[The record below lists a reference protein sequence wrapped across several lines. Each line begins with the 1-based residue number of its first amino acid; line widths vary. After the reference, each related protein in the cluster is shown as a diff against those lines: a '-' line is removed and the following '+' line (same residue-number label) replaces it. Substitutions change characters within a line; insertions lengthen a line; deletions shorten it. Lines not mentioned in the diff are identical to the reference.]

1 MIHTQSDMAR
11 KWLRLAGAAAS
22 IALLA
27 GCATDRTY
35 DRTGYPPKIDL
46 SAKAIG
52 AIVIDE
58 NGNVAIVGAEST
70 VPKRCS
76 LPPRDDEHAKGGGT
90 YPVCG
95 KLEATRVYGI
105 QSLSLI
111 SHTGSSC
118 FTIGPF
124 GHGSNAYYY
133 QLPAGC
139 TP

>member
-1 MIHTQSDMAR
+1 MTCKQTRTACT
-11 KWLRLAGAAAS
+11 WLRLAGAAVS
-22 IALLA
+22 ITLLA
-27 GCATDRTY
+27 GCATKGTH

-46 SAKAIG
+46 SSEAIG

-58 NGNVAIVGAEST
+58 NGNIAIVGTRSE
-70 VPKRCS
+70 VPKPCT
-76 LPPRDDEHAKGGGT
+76 LPSIDEKHAKSGSK
-90 YPVCG
+90 YRVCG
-95 KLEATRVYGI
+95 KLDATRVYGI

-111 SHTGSSC
+111 QHTGSKC
-118 FTIGPF
+118 ITIGPF